1 MSYTTKQERLLSC
14 LVEQTKIDIA
24 RSVNCLRYQ
33 IFASARHL
41 SVNLYC
47 LVEDVSKERK
57 SPSLMGD
64 MALIFQ

>member
-41 SVNLYC
+41 SVNLYFV
-47 LVEDVSKERK
+47 LSKM
-57 SPSLMGD
+57 SPKRGNHHL
-64 MALIFQ
+64 